1 MSGCKVTTKEQ
12 LAGMIDHT
20 FLKAYA
26 TDSDMKQLC
35 DEAKE
40 YGFAMVAVN
49 SVQVKLCKKLL
60 AGSAVHVGA
69 TISFPLGQ
77 TSIEAKVFEVE
88 KAIEDGADEI
98 DYVLNIGELKMGHD
112 AYIKR
117 EMQEIVSVCRKHNI
131 LSKVIFENCYLTND
145 EIERASLIAKEVQ
158 PDYIKTSTGF
168 GTGGATTE
176 DVALM
181 KTVVGDC
188 VKVKASG
195 GIRDWDTC
203 CQMIETGADR
213 VGTSASIK
221 ICQEFVM
228 AQGRE

>member
-1 MSGCKVTTKEQ
+1 MINCKNITKEQ
-12 LAGMIDHT
+12 LAAMIDHT

-26 TDSDMKQLC
+26 TDLDMKQLC

-49 SVQVKLCKKLL
+49 SVQVKLCKELL
-60 AGSAVHVGA
+60 KESSVHVGA

-112 AYIKR
+112 SYIKR
-117 EMQEIVSVCRKHNI
+117 EMEEIVGVCREHGV
-131 LSKVIFENCYLTND
+131 LSKVIFENCYLTKD
-145 EIERASLIAKEVQ
+145 EIKRASLIAKEVQ

-168 GTGGATTE
+168 GTSGALIE
-176 DVALM
+176 DVFLM
-181 KTVVGDC
+181 KTVVGEK

-195 GIRDWDTC
+195 GIRDWNTC
-203 CQMIETGADR
+203 CQMLEAGADR

-228 AQGRE
+228 SQMN